1 MNSFYGLTPPLQ
13 GQECSR
19 SKMSD
24 FPPVRTE
31 DTDTPP
37 SPPTIFGK
45 LLLPQDFLDGSS
57 CKLFSSNDLPENYS
71 YQMVYPWSSAD
82 SGILIPYYGM

>member
-1 MNSFYGLTPPLQ
+1 MLTRS
-13 GQECSR
+13 GRVKHHSR
-19 SKMSD
+19 SICGICNHLVAIH
-24 FPPVRTE
+24 PLP
-31 DTDTPP
+31 
-37 SPPTIFGK
+37 PPTIFGK